1 MQLFIRGLEGCTATI
16 DASEITNGEDL
27 KEAVEEIEGLEEGEI
42 RLLFGG
48 KPVEDDDLLE
58 DLGIGDESTIDVVL
72 SLLGGGKK
80 RKKKVYTTPKKIK
93 KKPKK
98 VKLPVLKYYKVDDS
112 GKITRLRKECESES
126 CGAGIFMANHK
137 DRYYCGK
144 CALTYV
150 IDTSK

>member
-1 MQLFIRGLEGCTATI
+1 MSEG
-16 DASEITNGEDL
+16 ITS
-27 KEAVEEIEGLEEGEI
+27 
-42 RLLFGG
+42 
-48 KPVEDDDLLE
+48 
-58 DLGIGDESTIDVVL
+58 ESTVHVVL

-150 IDTSK
+150 IDTTK

>member
-1 MQLFIRGLEGCTATI
+1 MQIFVKTLTGKTI
-16 DASEITNGEDL
+16 TLDVEPTDTVEVL
-27 KEAVEEIEGLEEGEI
+27 KAKIENKEEIPSEEL
-42 RLLFGG
+42 RLIFGG
-48 KPVEDDDLLE
+48 KQLE
-58 DLGIGDESTIDVVL
+58 DGDELLSEGVEKESTIHVVL
-72 SLLGGGKK
+72 GLSGGGKK

-93 KKPKK
+93 KKTKK

-112 GKITRLRKECESES
+112 GKITRLRKECESEN

>member
-1 MQLFIRGLEGCTATI
+1 MQVFVKTLTGKTITLDVAPTETVESLKAQIEAREGIPC
-16 DASEITNGEDL
+16 DQ
-27 KEAVEEIEGLEEGEI
+27 I
-42 RLLFGG
+42 RLLAAGRQLQDG
-48 KPVEDDDLLE
+48 ETLVGEGVEK
-58 DLGIGDESTIDVVL
+58 ESTVYVVL